1 MSTTARAQSLDWLT
15 AWTIWPFGMVNT
27 SPFGERSL
35 VTRNVTF
42 STVPLASVVDT
53 TVSVTR
59 SPKPYC
65 FSTMMKNPANRSL
78 TTC

>member
-1 MSTTARAQSLDWLT
+1 MSMTARAQSLDWLT

-42 STVPLASVVDT
+42 STVPLASVVGHDGQRDQ
-53 TVSVTR
+53 VTEAILLLDDDEEPR
-59 SPKPYC
+59 QDDP
-65 FSTMMKNPANRSL
+65 
-78 TTC
+78 